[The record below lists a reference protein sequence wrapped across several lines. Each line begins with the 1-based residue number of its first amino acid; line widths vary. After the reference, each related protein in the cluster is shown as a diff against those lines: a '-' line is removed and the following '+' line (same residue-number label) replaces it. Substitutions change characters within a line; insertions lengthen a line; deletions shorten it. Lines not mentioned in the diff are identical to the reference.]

1 MSITPTALSVL
12 GRTVAEVGIDA
23 DPQGLANLAH
33 AARDAGVASVLTDV
47 MVDVHAPE
55 VARIRAFGRV
65 SCAVS
70 RLVYR
75 PTRDSLAI
83 AA

>member
-23 DPQGLANLAH
+23 DPQGLTALAD
-33 AARDAGVASVLTDV
+33 AARDAGISPVLTDV
-47 MVDVHAPE
+47 MVDTHAPE
-55 VARIRAFGRV
+55 VVRVRAFGRV
-65 SCAVS
+65 ACAVS